1 MEATEDRPPIYAGR
15 MAFTSD
21 VLDIEVSD
29 HVATVWMDRGEK
41 LNAMNLPFWEDFP
54 RAMESLGDDDDVRV
68 VVVAGRGRAFSV
80 GIDLALFGDL
90 GISAEGPPTSP
101 ASKNMTFYRT
111 LKRMQDTM
119 TAAERCPKPVI
130 AAIHGYC
137 LGGAVDLI
145 TACDIR
151 MASEDAVFSV
161 RETKLG
167 MVADVGT
174 VQRLPRILA
183 PGHAAELLYTG
194 KDINAARA
202 REIGLVNDVHP
213 DPDTLH
219 KAVRELAAEIAA
231 NSPLAV
237 QGLKA
242 VLHAGEGRTTAEA
255 LDYMAVWNSAFIRS
269 GDLAEGIAA
278 QLERRSPTFSGE

>member
-1 MEATEDRPPIYAGR
+1 

-29 HVATVWMDRGEK
+29 HVATVWLDRAEK

-54 RAMESLGDDDDVRV
+54 RVMESLGDDGDVRV

-90 GISAEGPPTSP
+90 GISAEGPSTSP
-101 ASKNMTFYRT
+101 AAKNMTFYRA
-111 LKRMQDTM
+111 LKRMQATM

-151 MASEDAVFSV
+151 VASEDAVFSV

-194 KDINAARA
+194 KDITAARA

-213 DPDTLH
+213 DFDTLH

-269 GDLAEGIAA
+269 ADLAEGVAA
-278 QLERRSPTFSGE
+278 QIERRSPRFTGE